1 MDLNL
6 AIKSLIPQQ
15 TYLGSSNVHLHFLM
29 NFTGLWKKNIKV
41 PGRLP
46 KQVQTQ
52 LEEME
57 VKIECIYNSTKQ
69 TCEL

>member
-1 MDLNL
+1 
-6 AIKSLIPQQ
+6 
-15 TYLGSSNVHLHFLM
+15 M